1 MHLVQADKRN
11 PIRGFKPELHLKVLL
26 KYKNLPLKQ
35 PLGSAAGATA
45 AAGASSDLHCDTLL
59 SISFCLPSSMY
70 MVRHDLVHE
79 ICVTDGEHLRGS
91 MKGVMMMS
99 FIVLSETKPSLLLY
113 SIYLFGLGI
122 RYYGQEI
129 KHM

>member
-45 AAGASSDLHCDTLL
+45 AAGASSDLPCDTLVL
-59 SISFCLPSSMY
+59 SIRFSLPSSMY

-99 FIVLSETKPSLLLY
+99 FIVLSETKPFLPTY
-113 SIYLFGLGI
+113 TCLGSVFATTDE
-122 RYYGQEI
+122 R
-129 KHM
+129 

>member
-1 MHLVQADKRN
+1 MGEGDSGGHMLRETGTREEPGTLTQGA
-11 PIRGFKPELHLKVLL
+11 PVL
-26 KYKNLPLKQ
+26 
-35 PLGSAAGATA
+35 
-45 AAGASSDLHCDTLL
+45 
-59 SISFCLPSSMY
+59 
-70 MVRHDLVHE
+70 
-79 ICVTDGEHLRGS
+79 
-91 MKGVMMMS
+91 MMMS